1 MLFGYAYL
9 INIWWWD
16 MPNIIDYVTWR
27 GDLTLGQSALNDV
40 DCLCLSQ
47 LAYMDFKG
55 IVPERRAHGFGDAVI
70 TVREAAV
77 SLLSRGREP
86 CTGILMPK
94 CNGKMLRLMARSRR
108 FGHMRLSG
116 FCACRD
122 ERRHGQFGAILV
134 HTGNGACFVAFC
146 GTDDSIVGWKEDLD
160 LVCKCRIPSQER
172 ALAYLTEV
180 AKNCGERLL
189 VGGHSKGGN
198 LGVYAA
204 ANLNA
209 GLKDRV
215 AAVYN
220 YDGPYDYAH
229 MKGGVCEKCGITYK
243 TFVPDTSFVGV
254 ILGEPPD
261 CVVVKSS
268 EAGVWQHNPY
278 SWQVEG
284 CGFVRAAALSWESH
298 VLSRACARWLR
309 HMGLAQREQVVGWI
323 YGIFSKNGARTLTEL
338 LGKK

>member
-1 MLFGYAYL
+1 
-9 INIWWWD
+9 
-16 MPNIIDYVTWR
+16 
-27 GDLTLGQSALNDV
+27 
-40 DCLCLSQ
+40 
-47 LAYMDFKG
+47 
-55 IVPERRAHGFGDAVI
+55 
-70 TVREAAV
+70 
-77 SLLSRGREP
+77 
-86 CTGILMPK
+86 
-94 CNGKMLRLMARSRR
+94 
-108 FGHMRLSG
+108 
-116 FCACRD
+116 
-122 ERRHGQFGAILV
+122 
-134 HTGNGACFVAFC
+134 
-146 GTDDSIVGWKEDLD
+146 
-160 LVCKCRIPSQER
+160 
-172 ALAYLTEV
+172 
-180 AKNCGERLL
+180 
-189 VGGHSKGGN
+189 
-198 LGVYAA
+198 VYAA

-298 VLSRACARWLR
+298 ALSRACARWLR